1 MPSTR
6 RSSLCSRSTG
16 QLQQGAHRR
25 HRDVPELSAAI
36 RAFGIQAATV
46 HSGGTLL
53 ILHGRLGV
61 TVKLKGADR
70 GPTVR
75 QCLLVA
81 ETTALPPKLVGG
93 YVFVYRPSLCCH
105 VSSLHPFLHAGLVQ
119 GNYAVRR
126 EICIAGVPPSGAR
139 PHFGIYIY
147 IYTNILYTYIFR
159 ISRVCAGISAKTW
172 AGP

>member
-1 MPSTR
+1 MY
-6 RSSLCSRSTG
+6 
-16 QLQQGAHRR
+16 
-25 HRDVPELSAAI
+25 
-36 RAFGIQAATV
+36 
-46 HSGGTLL
+46 SGGTLL
-53 ILHGRLGV
+53 FLHGRLGV

-119 GNYAVRR
+119 GFASFVQTDVAGQELSKAVPTQSL
-126 EICIAGVPPSGAR
+126 V
-139 PHFGIYIY
+139 F
-147 IYTNILYTYIFR
+147 ILQRSPATLTGFHPIFR
-159 ISRVCAGISAKTW
+159 GL
-172 AGP
+172 P